1 MKVRVCPVILSGGFG
16 ARLWPLSRES
26 LPKQFLALTGPSSLL
41 RSTAA
46 RLAALA
52 VAAPTCDVL
61 SPVVVS
67 HESHRYLVEEHLAG
81 RAATLIVEPEGRNTA
96 PALTLAALEVQASA
110 GDDAILVVSPSDHLI
125 LDESAFGRALARAV
139 LLARDGAVVTLGISP
154 TRAETGYG
162 YLELGE
168 PRGSGGASEEEAFA
182 VASFVEKPDAA
193 TAAAL
198 VAGGRHLW
206 NGGLFVLRASRWLS
220 LIGELAPQIASACR
234 EAFSAA
240 SSAPPGASG
249 VRVICPAAEAFARC
263 PSDSIDY
270 AVMEKLPA
278 HGGELLVV
286 PFSGGWS
293 DVGDFAALAAVG
305 PLDEHGNLRRG
316 QVVAVDTESSVL
328 LAQHR
333 LLAVLGL
340 RDAVVVETADAVL
353 VTQRARGQ
361 DVKRLV
367 AELAREQRP
376 ELVSSLEANRPWG
389 CYRILDEGD
398 NHRVKWLT
406 VDPGERISLQ
416 LHERR
421 AEHWVVVRGR
431 AHITRGDKTFDLE
444 VNQSTFIPVGVKHR
458 IANLGTEPLEIIEVQ
473 CGSYIG
479 EDDIVRFEDKYDR
492 IKP

>member
-26 LPKQFLALTGPSSLL
+26 LPKQFLALTGPASLL

-46 RLAALA
+46 RLATLA
-52 VAAPTCDVL
+52 AAAPTCEVL
-61 SPVVVS
+61 APVVVS
-67 HESHRYLVEEHLAG
+67 HASHRYLVEEHLAG
-81 RAATLIVEPEGRNTA
+81 RAATLIVEPQGRNTA
-96 PALTLAALEVQASA
+96 PALTLAALEVQASV
-110 GDDAILVVSPSDHLI
+110 GGEAILVVSPSDHLI
-125 LDESAFGRALARAV
+125 LDEAAFGRALARAV
-139 LLARDGAVVTLGISP
+139 ELASEGAVVTLGIAP

-168 PRGSGGASEEEAFA
+168 PRGAEAFT
-182 VASFVEKPDAA
+182 VASFVEKPDAT

-220 LIGELAPQIASACR
+220 LIDELAPQIAGACR
-234 EAFSAA
+234 DAFAAA
-240 SSAPPGASG
+240 SATPAGASG
-249 VRVICPAAEAFARC
+249 VRVLWPAAEELARC

-278 HGGELLVV
+278 HGGELVVV

-333 LLAVLGL
+333 LVAVLGL

-353 VTQRARGQ
+353 VTQREHSQ
-361 DVKRLV
+361 SVKRLV

-376 ELVSSLEANRPWG
+376 ELVSSAEANRPWG
-389 CYRILDEGD
+389 RYLILAEGD

-416 LHERR
+416 LHEQR

-444 VNQSTFIPVGVKHR
+444 VNQSTYIPVGVKHR

-492 IKP
+492 VKP